1 MLTSGHI
8 EISRRSARSDKD
20 ADGAAEDH
28 PAGGGTK
35 WASRLLG
42 LAAAVLGLLGAL
54 LAVVVPLLPVIQDTT
69 VITWPRAGHVAP
81 VNAPL
86 VTFQPQNL
94 TATVP
99 CAAATSVNAR
109 STQPASLLSTTPP
122 GSTDG
127 AAVGMVLQVTDG
139 KLILISRG
147 QALGKMELNTI
158 PPAAEQCLIKVTSS
172 AKGTT
177 ATAGAT
183 RFVKVDQDVRPQV
196 TGIYTGIDE
205 KRDPVTG
212 LSVQIT
218 ADTRYQSVP
227 HPLKLAAIAAAVLAV
242 LLSLILLHRL
252 DRRIGRRAPRLLP
265 SGWWRPTGRDATV
278 LAVLAVWVVIGGIT
292 SDDGYILTM
301 IRTRAEMG
309 YIGNYYRWFNV
320 PEAPFGWPYELYA
333 HWSQISTVPPWLRLP
348 AFAMGGVSWMLI
360 SREVLPRL
368 GREVRRS
375 AAAGWAAAA
384 VFLAFW
390 LPYNN
395 GLRLEPVVAIGSLLV
410 LCAVERAVATR
421 RVLPLALGLLVAAFT
436 VAATPTG
443 FISVAPFLVAVRP
456 LVRLLRQHTAVSGRV
471 AVLGPVFGAGLLVL
485 VVIFADQTLAG
496 VLEATRVRT
505 EIGPSLSWFQEPYR
519 YQWLFSDVPDGAL
532 ARRFPVLLLLL
543 CLGTTL
549 VVQLRRGGIPGA
561 GLGPSRRLMGTAGAS
576 LALLALTPT
585 KWTHHF
591 GALASVGAA
600 LAALTAL
607 TTSSSVL
614 RSARNRW
621 WFLSGL
627 LVILAMSATGPNAP
641 WYVSQYGV
649 PWFDKPPSIHGVQ
662 ASTLLIVGAVLAAL
676 IAVIEGL
683 RHEPGEPP
691 PPVPDRHNGRR
702 RALRI
707 GSAPIAVFCG
717 LLVLAEVGAMVKAM
731 HKQRDGY
738 SMAAA
743 NIAHITGHSCN
754 LTDAV
759 SVEPDRRAGA
769 LRPLHG
775 TLLADIPLQRGFD
788 VNRFPLSQ
796 IAPSSPSATNPGQ
809 DTAGSDQAGG
819 QVAGTRGD
827 RLPKLGN
834 DDNNPIDTPPSGLGG
849 TAIPIWSSFSPD
861 SPGTGNLRTEW
872 YALPAA
878 AREGQAPVVI
888 AVAGKLSA
896 TTPLVAEFAR
906 RADRGF
912 RVIDQ
917 TPIGGRA
924 TANAPGWRDY
934 RLGLTGRAAGADAV
948 RLIATDA
955 DVTDEGWLAF
965 SAPRVPVLS
974 SLTDLVAPT
983 PPVFLDWP
991 VGFVHPC
998 VRPFAIRNG
1007 IAEVPAYRLLPDE
1020 LLTEYSTT
1028 WSSRDAGGPIGWLQI
1043 LATQQE
1049 QPTYLK
1055 ENWDTDWGKLMVIQP
1070 RVPTTEAPT
1079 LQTGTTVRPGWW
1091 SPGPLRSGSQ
1101 TATISQ
1107 LGR

>member
-1 MLTSGHI
+1 L
-8 EISRRSARSDKD
+8 SRTDD
-20 ADGAAEDH
+20 EAAEHH
-28 PAGGGTK
+28 PGGSGGVDRAPHTL
-35 WASRLLG
+35 R

-54 LAVVVPLLPVIQDTT
+54 LAIAVPLLPVIQDAT
-69 VITWPRAGHVAP
+69 VITWPRPGHLAP

-86 VTFQPQNL
+86 VTFQPQSL
-94 TATVP
+94 TATIP
-99 CAAATSVNAR
+99 CAAAVSVDAR
-109 STQPASLLSTTPP
+109 SRQPASLLATTPP
-122 GSTDG
+122 GSADG
-127 AAVGMVLQVTDG
+127 AAVGMVLEVADG
-139 KLILISRG
+139 KLTLISRG
-147 QALGKMELNTI
+147 QALGNILLGTI
-158 PPAAEQCLIKVTSS
+158 PTSGRQCMIKVASD
-172 AKGTT
+172 ARGTT
-177 ATAGAT
+177 ASAGAT

-196 TGIYTGIDE
+196 TGIYSALNE
-205 KRDPVTG
+205 QRDPVNG
-212 LSVQIT
+212 LAVRIT
-218 ADTRYQSVP
+218 ADTRFQSVP
-227 HPLKLAAIAAAVLAV
+227 HPVKLAAIALAVLAV
-242 LLSLILLHRL
+242 LVSLILVHRL
-252 DRRIGRRAPRLLP
+252 DRRIGRRVPRVLP
-265 SGWWRPTGRDATV
+265 SGWWRPTGRDAAV

-333 HWSQISTVPPWLRLP
+333 LWSQISTVPPWLRLP
-348 AFAMGGVSWMLI
+348 SFVMGVLSWMLI
-360 SREVLPRL
+360 SREVMPRL

-395 GLRLEPVVAIGSLLV
+395 GLRLEPVAAIGSLLA

-421 RVLPLALGLLVAAFT
+421 RVVPLALGLLAAAFT

-443 FISVAPFLVAVRP
+443 FIAVAPFLVAVRP
-456 LVRLLRQHTAVSGRV
+456 LVQLLRQHAAVSGRP
-471 AVLGPVFGAGLLVL
+471 AVIGPIVGAGLLVL

-496 VLEATRVRT
+496 VLEATRIRT
-505 EIGPSLSWFQEPYR
+505 EIGPSLSWFQEPVR
-519 YQWLFSDVPDGAL
+519 YQELFSAMPDGAL

-543 CLGTTL
+543 CLGTSL
-549 VVQLRRGGIPGA
+549 VVLLRRGGIPGA
-561 GLGPSRRLMGTAGAS
+561 GLGPSRRLIGTAGTS
-576 LALLALTPT
+576 LVLLALTPT

-591 GALASVGAA
+591 GAFASIGAA

-607 TTSSSVL
+607 ATSSSVL

-627 LVILAMSATGPNAP
+627 LVILAMSSTGPNAP

-649 PWFDKPPSIHGVQ
+649 PWFDKPPSLHGFQ
-662 ASTLLIVGAVLAAL
+662 ASTLLIIGAVLAGL
-676 IAVIEGL
+676 IAVVEGL
-683 RHEPGEPP
+683 RHEPGAPSPVAPP
-691 PPVPDRHNGRR
+691 PPDRRHGRR

-707 GSAPIAVFCG
+707 GSAPLAVFCG
-717 LLVLAEVGAMVKAM
+717 LLVLAEVSAMVKAM

-769 LRPLHG
+769 LRPLRG
-775 TLLADIPLQRGFD
+775 MLLADIPLQRGFELTRSAL
-788 VNRFPLSQ
+788 NQ
-796 IAPSSPSATNPGQ
+796 QSPANSGPN
-809 DTAGSDQAGG
+809 SG
-819 QVAGTRGD
+819 QVDKPGAESRGD
-827 RLPKLGN
+827 RAPKPGN
-834 DDNNPIDTPPSGLGG
+834 DEDNPVDPPPAGLGG
-849 TAIPIWSSFSPD
+849 PEIPIWSSFSPD
-861 SPGTGNLRTEW
+861 SPGTGNLRTTW
-872 YALPAA
+872 YALPVA
-878 AREGQAPVVI
+878 ARQGQAPVVI
-888 AVAGKLSA
+888 SVAGKLSP

-906 RADRGF
+906 RAERGF
-912 RVIDQ
+912 RVVDQ
-917 TPIGGRA
+917 IPIGGRA
-924 TANAPGWRDY
+924 TANGPGWRDY
-934 RLGLTGRAAGADAV
+934 RLGLAGRPAAGADAV

-974 SLTDLVAPT
+974 SMTDLVAPM

-1007 IAEVPAYRLLPDE
+1007 IAEVPQYRLLGNE
-1020 LLTEYSTT
+1020 LLADYSRT
-1028 WSSRDAGGPIGWLQI
+1028 WSSRDAGGPISWLQI
-1043 LATQQE
+1043 LATQRE
-1049 QPTYLK
+1049 VPTYLK

-1070 RVPTTEAPT
+1070 RVPDAEAPT
-1079 LQTGTTVRPGWW
+1079 LKTGTAVHSGWW
-1091 SPGPLRSGSQ
+1091 SPGPLRSGGQ
-1101 TATISQ
+1101 TAAISQ

>member
-1 MLTSGHI
+1 VLTSGHI
-8 EISRRSARSDKD
+8 EILRRASRSDND
-20 ADGAAEDH
+20 ADADADH
-28 PAGGGTK
+28 PHAADKGR
-35 WASRLLG
+35 ASRLLR
-42 LAAAVLGLLGAL
+42 LAVAVFGLLGAL
-54 LAVVVPLLPVIQDTT
+54 CALAVPLLPVIQDTA
-69 VITWPRAGHVAP
+69 VITWPNSKHLAP

-94 TATVP
+94 TATIP
-99 CAAATSVNAR
+99 CAAASSVDAR
-109 STQPASLLSTTPP
+109 FAQPATLLSTTPP
-122 GSTDG
+122 GSADG
-127 AAVGMVLQVTDG
+127 AAVGMVLQVADG
-139 KLILISRG
+139 KLTLISRG
-147 QALGKMELNTI
+147 QALGNMLLTAI
-158 PPAAEQCLIKVTSS
+158 PPGTGQCLLKVTSN

-177 ATAGAT
+177 ASAGAAQ
-183 RFVKVDQDVRPQV
+183 FVKVTQDVRPQV
-196 TGIYTGIDE
+196 VGIYSALDE
-205 KRDPVTG
+205 RLDPVTG

-218 ADTRYQSVP
+218 PDTRFQSVP
-227 HPLKLAAIAAAVLAV
+227 HPIKLAAIALAV
-242 LLSLILLHRL
+242 LSVLISLILAHRL

-278 LAVLAVWVVIGGIT
+278 LAVLAIWVVIGGIT

-333 HWSQISTVPPWLRLP
+333 YWSQISTVPPWLRLP

-360 SREVLPRL
+360 SREVMPRL
-368 GREVRRS
+368 GREVRRGG
-375 AAAGWAAAA
+375 AAGWAAAG

-421 RVLPLALGLLVAAFT
+421 RLLPLALGLVAAAFT

-443 FISVAPFLVAVRP
+443 FIAVAPLLVALRP
-456 LVRLLRQHTAVSGRV
+456 LVRLVHQHVAASGRA
-471 AVLGPVFGAGLLVL
+471 AVLGPILGAGFLVL

-496 VLEATRVRT
+496 VLEATRIRT
-505 EIGPSLSWFQEPYR
+505 EIGPNLSWFQEPLR
-519 YQWLFSDVPDGAL
+519 YQWLFSDMPDGAL
-532 ARRFPVLLLLL
+532 ARRFPVLMLLL
-543 CLGTTL
+543 CLGTSL
-549 VVQLRRGGIPGA
+549 VVLLRRGGIPGA
-561 GLGPSRRLMGTAGAS
+561 GLGPSRRLIGTAGTS

-591 GALASVGAA
+591 GAFASIGAA

-607 TTSSSVL
+607 ATSSSVL

-621 WFLSGL
+621 WFLSGM

-649 PWFDKPPSIHGVQ
+649 PWFDKPPSIHGIQ
-662 ASTLLIVGAVLAAL
+662 ASTLLIVGAVLAAFV
-676 IAVIEGL
+676 AVIEGL

-691 PPVPDRHNGRR
+691 PPAPDRRSGR

-707 GSAPIAVFCG
+707 SSAPIAVFCG
-717 LLVLAEVGAMVKAM
+717 LLVLAEVAVMVKAM

-759 SVEPDRRAGA
+759 LVEPDRRAGA

-775 TLLADIPLQRGFD
+775 TLLADIPLQRGFELNHFP
-788 VNRFPLSQ
+788 VNA
-796 IAPSSPSATNPGQ
+796 APARNSGANPP
-809 DTAGSDQAGG
+809 DQADGLS
-819 QVAGTRGD
+819 ARGD
-827 RLPKLGN
+827 RLPKATN
-834 DDNNPIDTPPSGLGG
+834 DSDNPVEAPPAGLGG
-849 TAIPIWSSFSPD
+849 TEIPIWSSFNPD
-861 SPGTGNLRTEW
+861 SAGTGNVRTTW

-878 AREGQAPVVI
+878 AREGRAPVVVS
-888 AVAGKLSA
+888 VAGKLSA
-896 TTPLVAEFAR
+896 TTPLFAEFAR
-906 RADRGF
+906 RTEHGF
-912 RVIDQ
+912 KVIDQ
-917 TPIGGRA
+917 TAIGGRA

-934 RLGLTGRAAGADAV
+934 RLGVAGRAAGADVV
-948 RLIATDA
+948 RLIAIDA

-974 SLTDLVAPT
+974 SLTNLVAPT

-998 VRPFAIRNG
+998 VRPFGIRNG
-1007 IAEVPAYRLLPDE
+1007 IAEIPQYRLLPDE
-1020 LLTEYSTT
+1020 LLTDYSKT

-1043 LATQQE
+1043 LATQRE
-1049 QPTYLK
+1049 VPTYLK

-1070 RVPTTEAPT
+1070 RVPDAAGPN
-1079 LQTGTTVRPGWW
+1079 LRTGTAVRPGWW
-1091 SPGPLRSGSQ
+1091 SPGPLRSGGQ
-1101 TATISQ
+1101 TAAIAQ

>member
-1 MLTSGHI
+1 MNSGAGD
-8 EISRRSARSDKD
+8 ELGRVSRPTRGLR
-20 ADGAAEDH
+20 
-28 PAGGGTK
+28 
-35 WASRLLG
+35 
-42 LAAAVLGLLGAL
+42 LAAAVFGLLGAL
-54 LAVVVPLLPVIQDTT
+54 LAIAVPLLPVIQHT
-69 VITWPRAGHVAP
+69 VVMSWPRPGHLAP

-94 TATVP
+94 TATIP
-99 CAAATSVNAR
+99 CAAAASVDAR
-109 STQPASLLSTTPP
+109 SMRPAALLATTAP

-127 AAVGMVLQVTDG
+127 AAVGMVLEVAAG
-139 KLILISRG
+139 KLTLISRG
-147 QALGKMELNTI
+147 QPLGNILLSTVTAT
-158 PPAAEQCLIKVTSS
+158 PGRCLIQVASD

-177 ATAGAT
+177 ASAGPT
-183 RFVKVDQDVRPQV
+183 RFVKVTQDVRPQV
-196 TGIYTGIDE
+196 TGIYSALDAV
-205 KRDPVTG
+205 RDPVTG
-212 LSVQIT
+212 VAVRIT
-218 ADTRYQSVP
+218 VDTRFQSTP
-227 HPLKLAAIAAAVLAV
+227 HPVKLAAMALAALAV
-242 LLSLILLHRL
+242 LISLVLLHRL
-252 DRRIGRRAPRLLP
+252 DARIAHQAPRLLP
-265 SGWWRPTGRDATV
+265 SGWWRPTGRDAAV
-278 LAVLAVWVVIGGIT
+278 IAVLAVWVVIGGIT

-301 IRTRAEMG
+301 IRTSSEMG
-309 YIGNYYRWFNV
+309 YVGNYYRWFNV
-320 PEAPFGWPYELYA
+320 PEAPFSWPYELYA
-333 HWSQISTVPPWLRLP
+333 YWARISTVPPWLRLP
-348 AFAMGGVSWMLI
+348 SFAMGVLSWLLI

-375 AAAGWAAAA
+375 VAAGWAAAA

-395 GLRLEPVVAIGSLLV
+395 GLRLEPEVAIGSLLV

-443 FISVAPFLVAVRP
+443 FIAVAPFLVSLRP
-456 LVRLLRQHTAVSGRV
+456 LVRLLRQHAAASGWAGV
-471 AVLGPVFGAGLLVL
+471 IGPSLGAGLLVL
-485 VVIFADQTLAG
+485 VVSFRDQTLAG

-505 EIGPSLSWFQEPYR
+505 EIGPNLSWFQEPVR
-519 YQWLFSDVPDGAL
+519 YEELFSDMPDGAL

-543 CLGTTL
+543 CLGTSL
-549 VVQLRRGGIPGA
+549 VVLLRRGGIPGA
-561 GLGPSRRLMGTAGAS
+561 GLGPSRRLIATAGAS
-576 LALLALTPT
+576 LVLLALTPT

-591 GALASVGAA
+591 GAFASIGAA
-600 LAALTAL
+600 LGALTAL
-607 TTSSSVL
+607 ATSSTVL

-649 PWFDKPPSIHGVQ
+649 PWFDKPPSVHGFQ
-662 ASTLLIVGAVLAAL
+662 ASTLLIGCAAL
-676 IAVIEGL
+676 AGLVAVIEGL
-683 RHEPGEPP
+683 RHEPGSSPQLP
-691 PPVPDRHNGRR
+691 APGRRHGKR

-707 GSAPIAVFCG
+707 GSAPLAVFCG

-731 HKQRDGY
+731 HKQRNGY

-769 LRPLHG
+769 LRPLRG
-775 TLLADIPLQRGFD
+775 TLLADVPLQRGFD
-788 VNRFPLSQ
+788 LNQFPVGPLS
-796 IAPSSPSATNPGQ
+796 PATSGANSEENSGKVDNQ
-809 DTAGSDQAGG
+809 G
-819 QVAGTRGD
+819 AGTRGD
-827 RLPKLGN
+827 RIPKSSG
-834 DDNNPIDTPPSGLGG
+834 DNPVEAPPSGLGG
-849 TAIPIWSSFSPD
+849 ADIPIWSSFSPD
-861 SPGTGNLRTEW
+861 SPGTGNMRTTW

-878 AREGQAPVVI
+878 ARQGRAPVVI
-888 AVAGKLSA
+888 SVAGKLSA
-896 TTPLVAEFAR
+896 TTPLFAEFAR
-906 RADRGF
+906 RTDRGF
-912 RVIDQ
+912 RVVDQ
-917 TPIGGRA
+917 IPIGGRA
-924 TANAPGWRDY
+924 TADGPGWRDY

-998 VRPFAIRNG
+998 VRPFAIRDG
-1007 IAEVPAYRLLPDE
+1007 IAELPQYRLLPDKM
-1020 LLTEYSTT
+1020 LADDSKS
-1028 WSSRDAGGPIGWLQI
+1028 WSSAQAGGPIGWLQI

-1049 QPTYLK
+1049 VPTYLK
-1055 ENWDTDWGKLMVIQP
+1055 ENWDTDWGKLMVIEP
-1070 RVPTTEAPT
+1070 RVPDAEAPT
-1079 LQTGTTVRPGWW
+1079 LETGSAVRSGWW
-1091 SPGPLRSGSQ
+1091 SPGPLRSGGQ
-1101 TATISQ
+1101 TAQITQ

>member
-1 MLTSGHI
+1 VLTSGHI
-8 EISRRSARSDKD
+8 EILRRGSRPEND
-20 ADGAAEDH
+20 ADDERDTEHQPGDVERGKA
-28 PAGGGTK
+28 P
-35 WASRLLG
+35 RLLR

-54 LAVVVPLLPVIQDTT
+54 LAIAVPLLPVIQDTT
-69 VITWPRAGHVAP
+69 VITWPNGRHLAP

-94 TATVP
+94 TATIP
-99 CAAATSVNAR
+99 CAAASSADTRLA
-109 STQPASLLSTTPP
+109 QPASLLSTTPP
-122 GSTDG
+122 GSVDG
-127 AAVGMVLQVTDG
+127 AAVGMVLQVADG
-139 KLILISRG
+139 KLTLISRG
-147 QALGKMELNTI
+147 QALGNILMSTI
-158 PPAAEQCLIKVTSS
+158 PPATEQCLIKITSN

-177 ATAGAT
+177 ASAGAS
-183 RFVKVDQDVRPQV
+183 RFVKVTQDVRPQV
-196 TGIYTGIDE
+196 TGIHSALDE
-205 KRDPVTG
+205 RLDPVAG

-218 ADTRYQSVP
+218 PDTRFQSVP
-227 HPLKLAAIAAAVLAV
+227 HPVKLTAIELAV
-242 LLSLILLHRL
+242 LTVLISLVLVHRL

-278 LAVLAVWVVIGGIT
+278 LTVLAVWVVIGGIT

-333 HWSQISTVPPWLRLP
+333 YWSQISTVPPWLRLP

-360 SREVLPRL
+360 SREVMPRL

-375 AAAGWAAAA
+375 TAAGWAAAG

-421 RVLPLALGLLVAAFT
+421 RLLPLAMGLIAAAFT

-443 FISVAPFLVAVRP
+443 FIAVAPLLVALRP
-456 LVRLLRQHTAVSGRV
+456 LVRLLHQHAAASGWAAVM
-471 AVLGPVFGAGLLVL
+471 GPLLGAGLLVL

-496 VLEATRVRT
+496 VLEATRIRT
-505 EIGPSLSWFQEPYR
+505 EIGPNLSWFQEPLR
-519 YQWLFSDVPDGAL
+519 YQYLFSDMPDGAL

-543 CLGTTL
+543 CLGTSL
-549 VVQLRRGGIPGA
+549 VVLLRRGGIPGA
-561 GLGPSRRLMGTAGAS
+561 GLGPSRRLIGTAGTA

-591 GALASVGAA
+591 GAFASIGAA

-607 TTSSSVL
+607 ATSSNVL

-621 WFLSGL
+621 WFLSGM
-627 LVILAMSATGPNAP
+627 LVILAMSSTGPNAP

-649 PWFDKPPSIHGVQ
+649 PWFDKPPSIHGIQ
-662 ASTLLIVGAVLAAL
+662 ASTLLIVGAVLAAVV
-676 IAVIEGL
+676 AVIEGL
-683 RHEPGEPP
+683 RHEPGGPP
-691 PPVPDRHNGRR
+691 PPVPDRRSGR

-707 GSAPIAVFCG
+707 ASAPIAVFCG
-717 LLVLAEVGAMVKAM
+717 LLVLAEVAVMVKAM

-759 SVEPDRRAGA
+759 LVEPDRRAGA

-775 TLLADIPLQRGFD
+775 TLLADIPLVKGFEL
-788 VNRFPLSQ
+788 NRFPVKP
-796 IAPSSPSATNPGQ
+796 APETNPASSPVDRADGQSA
-809 DTAGSDQAGG
+809 
-819 QVAGTRGD
+819 RGD
-827 RLPKLGN
+827 RLPKPAN
-834 DDNNPIDTPPSGLGG
+834 DSDNPVDAPPSGLGG
-849 TAIPIWSSFSPD
+849 TEIPLWSSFNPD
-861 SPGTGNLRTEW
+861 SVGTGNVRTTW
-872 YALPAA
+872 YALPPE
-878 AREGQAPVVI
+878 AREGRAPVVVS
-888 AVAGKLSA
+888 VAGKLSA
-896 TTPLVAEFAR
+896 TTPLFAEFAR
-906 RADRGF
+906 RSERGF
-912 RVIDQ
+912 HVIEQ
-917 TPIGGRA
+917 TPIGGPA
-924 TANAPGWRDY
+924 TANPPGWRDY
-934 RLGLTGRAAGADAV
+934 RLGVTGRAAGADAV
-948 RLIATDA
+948 RLIAIDA

-998 VRPFAIRNG
+998 VRPFGIRNG
-1007 IAEVPAYRLLPDE
+1007 IAELPRYRLLPDD
-1020 LLTEYSTT
+1020 LLTDYSKT
-1028 WSSRDAGGPIGWLQI
+1028 WSARDAGGPIGWLQI

-1049 QPTYLK
+1049 VPTYLK

-1070 RVPTTEAPT
+1070 RVPDAVGPT
-1079 LQTGTTVRPGWW
+1079 LNTGTAVRPGWW
-1091 SPGPLRSGSQ
+1091 SPGPLRSGGQ
-1101 TATISQ
+1101 TAAISQ

>member
-8 EISRRSARSDKD
+8 EVSRRLPHSGDEAAEHFGVGGRSAR
-20 ADGAAEDH
+20 A
-28 PAGGGTK
+28 PQ
-35 WASRLLG
+35 LLR

-54 LAVVVPLLPVIQDTT
+54 LAISVPLLPVIQDTT
-69 VITWPRAGHVAP
+69 VITWPRAGHLAP

-86 VTFQPQNL
+86 VTFQPQSL
-94 TATVP
+94 TATIP
-99 CAAATSVNAR
+99 CAAAASADAR
-109 STQPASLLSTTPP
+109 TAQPAALLATTPA

-127 AAVGMVLQVTDG
+127 AAVGMVLQVVDG
-139 KLILISRG
+139 KLTLISRG
-147 QALGKMELNTI
+147 QALGNVLMNTI
-158 PPAAEQCLIKVTSS
+158 PTAPGQCMIKISS
-172 AKGTT
+172 TAKETT
-177 ATAGAT
+177 ASAGAT
-183 RFVKVDQDVRPQV
+183 PFVKVDQDVRPQV
-196 TGIYTGIDE
+196 TGIYSALNE
-205 KRDPVTG
+205 QRDPVTG
-212 LSVQIT
+212 LAVQIT
-218 ADTRYQSVP
+218 ADTRFQSVP
-227 HPLKLAAIAAAVLAV
+227 HPVKLAAIVLAVLAV
-242 LLSLILLHRL
+242 LASVVLVHRL
-252 DRRIGRRAPRLLP
+252 DGQIGRRTPRVLP
-265 SGWWRPTGRDATV
+265 PGWWRPTGRDVTV
-278 LAVLAVWVVIGGIT
+278 ITVLAVWVVIGGIT

-301 IRTRAEMG
+301 IRARAEMG
-309 YIGNYYRWFNV
+309 YVGNYYRWFDV
-320 PEAPFGWPYELYA
+320 PETPFGWPYELYA
-333 HWSQISTVPPWLRLP
+333 LWSQVSTAPPWLRLP
-348 AFAMGGVSWMLI
+348 SFAMGGVSWMLI
-360 SREVLPRL
+360 SREVMPRL

-395 GLRLEPVVAIGSLLV
+395 GLRLEPVVAIGSLLA

-421 RVLPLALGLLVAAFT
+421 RVLPLTLGLIAAAFT

-443 FISVAPFLVAVRP
+443 FIAVAPFLVALRP
-456 LVRLLRQHTAVSGRV
+456 LVRLLRQHASVSGRP
-471 AVLGPVFGAGLLVL
+471 AVVGPILGAGLLVL

-496 VLEATRVRT
+496 VLEATRIRT
-505 EIGPSLSWFQEPYR
+505 EIGPSLSWFQEPTR
-519 YQWLFSDVPDGAL
+519 YQDLFSYKPDGAL

-543 CLGTTL
+543 CLGTSL
-549 VVQLRRGGIPGA
+549 VVLLRRSGIPGA
-561 GLGPSRRLMGTAGAS
+561 GLGPSQRLIGTTGVS

-591 GALASVGAA
+591 GAFASIGAA

-607 TTSSSVL
+607 ATSSSVL

-627 LVILAMSATGPNAP
+627 LVILAMSATGINAP

-649 PWFDKPPSIHGVQ
+649 PWFDKPPSVHGVQ
-662 ASTLLIVGAVLAAL
+662 ASTLLIVAAALAGL

-683 RHEPGEPP
+683 RHEPGAAPP
-691 PPVPDRHNGRR
+691 PPQPARR

-707 GSAPIAVFCG
+707 GSAPLAVFCG

-743 NIAHITGHSCN
+743 NIAHITAHSCN

-769 LRPLHG
+769 LRPLRA
-775 TLLADIPLQRGFD
+775 TLLADIPLQRGFEL
-788 VNRFPLSQ
+788 NRFPQ
-796 IAPSSPSATNPGQ
+796 APADPTRNA
-809 DTAGSDQAGG
+809 D
-819 QVAGTRGD
+819 RGD
-827 RLPKLGN
+827 RAPKPVG
-834 DDNNPIDTPPSGLGG
+834 DGDNPIDPPPAGLGG
-849 TAIPIWSSFSPD
+849 AEIPIWSSFSPD
-861 SPGTGNLRTEW
+861 IPGTGNLRTTW
-872 YALPAA
+872 YALPVA
-878 AREGQAPVVI
+878 ARLGRAPVVI
-888 AVAGKLSA
+888 SVAGKLSP
-896 TTPLVAEFAR
+896 TTPLVAEFAHR
-906 RADRGF
+906 TERGF
-912 RVIDQ
+912 RVVDQ
-917 TPIGGRA
+917 VWISGRA

-934 RLGLTGRAAGADAV
+934 RLGLPARAASSGADAV

-1007 IAEVPAYRLLPDE
+1007 IAEVPQYRLLPDE
-1020 LLTEYSTT
+1020 LLTDYSKT

-1049 QPTYLK
+1049 VPTYLK
-1055 ENWDTDWGKLMVIQP
+1055 ENWDTDWGKLMVVQP
-1070 RVPTTEAPT
+1070 RVPDAEAPT
-1079 LQTGTTVRPGWW
+1079 LRTGTAVRSGWW
-1091 SPGPLRSGSQ
+1091 SPGPLHSGGQ
-1101 TATISQ
+1101 TAKISP

>member
-8 EISRRSARSDKD
+8 EISRRKSSPDD
-20 ADGAAEDH
+20 EQAAEHQPDTAKRGRG
-28 PAGGGTK
+28 P
-35 WASRLLG
+35 RLLQ
-42 LAAAVLGLLGAL
+42 LAAAVFGLLGAL
-54 LAVVVPLLPVIQDTT
+54 LAVAVPLLPVIQDTA
-69 VITWPRAGHVAP
+69 VITWPNGRHLAP

-94 TATVP
+94 TATIP
-99 CAAATSVNAR
+99 CAAASSVDAR
-109 STQPASLLSTTPP
+109 STQPASLLSTTPA

-127 AAVGMVLQVTDG
+127 AAVGMVLQVVDG
-139 KLILISRG
+139 RLTLVSRG
-147 QALGKMELNTI
+147 QALGNILLNSI
-158 PPAAEQCLIKVTSS
+158 PPAPEQCLIKITSN

-177 ATAGAT
+177 ASAGT
-183 RFVKVDQDVRPQV
+183 IRFVKVTQDVRPQV
-196 TGIYTGIDE
+196 TGIYSVLDE
-205 KRDPVTG
+205 RLDPVAG

-218 ADTRYQSVP
+218 PDTRFQSVP
-227 HPLKLAAIAAAVLAV
+227 HPIKLIAIELAVLAV
-242 LLSLILLHRL
+242 LVSLMLVHRL
-252 DRRIGRRAPRLLP
+252 DGRIGRRAPRLLP

-278 LAVLAVWVVIGGIT
+278 LAVLAIWVVIGGIT

-333 HWSQISTVPPWLRLP
+333 YWSQISTAPPWLRLP

-360 SREVLPRL
+360 SREVMPRL

-375 AAAGWAAAA
+375 AAAGWAAAG

-421 RVLPLALGLLVAAFT
+421 RVLPLALGLIVAAFT

-443 FISVAPFLVAVRP
+443 FIAVAPFLVALRP
-456 LVRLLRQHTAVSGRV
+456 LVRLLHQHAAVSGWA
-471 AVLGPVFGAGLLVL
+471 AVMGPIFGSGLLVL
-485 VVIFADQTLAG
+485 VVIFADQTVAG
-496 VLEATRVRT
+496 VLEATKIRT
-505 EIGPSLSWFQEPYR
+505 EIGPNLSWFQEPLR
-519 YQWLFSDVPDGAL
+519 YQYLFSDIPDGAL
-532 ARRFPVLLLLL
+532 ARRFPVLMLLL
-543 CLGTTL
+543 CLGTSL
-549 VVQLRRGGIPGA
+549 VVLLRRASIPGA
-561 GLGPSRRLMGTAGAS
+561 GLGPSRRLIGTAGTS
-576 LALLALTPT
+576 LVLLALTPT

-591 GALASVGAA
+591 GAFASIGAA

-607 TTSSSVL
+607 ATSANVL

-621 WFLSGL
+621 WFLSGM

-649 PWFDKPPSIHGVQ
+649 PWFDKPPSIHGIQ
-662 ASTLLIVGAVLAAL
+662 ASTLLIIGAVLAGFV
-676 IAVIEGL
+676 AVIEGL
-683 RHEPGEPP
+683 RHEPGGPP
-691 PPVPDRHNGRR
+691 PPVPDSRSGR

-707 GSAPIAVFCG
+707 ASAPIAVFCG
-717 LLVLAEVGAMVKAM
+717 LLVLAEVGAMLKAM

-743 NIAHITGHSCN
+743 NIAEITGHGCN

-759 SVEPDRRAGA
+759 LVEPDRRAGA

-775 TLLADIPLQRGFD
+775 TLLADIPLVKGFEL
-788 VNRFPLSQ
+788 NRFPVK
-796 IAPSSPSATNPGQ
+796 AVGTNPASNPPDRADGQ
-809 DTAGSDQAGG
+809 SA
-819 QVAGTRGD
+819 RGD
-827 RLPKLGN
+827 RLPKTGN
-834 DDNNPIDTPPSGLGG
+834 DSDNPVEAPPSGLGG
-849 TAIPIWSSFSPD
+849 AEIPIWSSFNPD
-861 SPGTGNLRTEW
+861 SAGTGNVRTTW

-878 AREGQAPVVI
+878 AREERAPVVVS
-888 AVAGKLSA
+888 VAGKLSA
-896 TTPLVAEFAR
+896 TTPLFAEFAR
-906 RADRGF
+906 RTEHGF
-912 RVIDQ
+912 QVIDQ
-917 TPIGGRA
+917 TAIGGRA

-934 RLGLTGRAAGADAV
+934 RLAVAGKAAGADSV
-948 RLIATDA
+948 RLIAIDA

-998 VRPFAIRNG
+998 VRPFGIRNG
-1007 IAEVPAYRLLPDE
+1007 IAEIPQYRLLPDE
-1020 LLTEYSTT
+1020 LLADDSKT
-1028 WSSRDAGGPIGWLQI
+1028 WSARDAGGPLGWLQI

-1049 QPTYLK
+1049 VPTYLK

-1070 RVPTTEAPT
+1070 RVPGAVGPT
-1079 LQTGTTVRPGWW
+1079 LKTGTAVRMGWW

-1101 TATISQ
+1101 TAAISQ
-1107 LGR
+1107 VGR

>member
-8 EISRRSARSDKD
+8 EISRR
-20 ADGAAEDH
+20 
-28 PAGGGTK
+28 
-35 WASRLLG
+35 ASRTGDETAEHQPGADLAGRGNRAPRLLR

-54 LAVVVPLLPVIQDTT
+54 FAIAVPLLPVIQDTT
-69 VITWPRAGHVAP
+69 VITWPRAGHLAP

-94 TATVP
+94 TATIP
-99 CAAATSVNAR
+99 CAAAASVDAR
-109 STQPASLLSTTPP
+109 TAQPATLLSTTPP
-122 GSTDG
+122 GSTEG
-127 AAVGMVLQVTDG
+127 AAVGMVLQIAQG
-139 KLILISRG
+139 KLTLISRG
-147 QALGKMELNTI
+147 QALGNVLLGTV
-158 PPAAEQCLIKVTSS
+158 PPAAEQCLIRITSS

-177 ATAGAT
+177 ASAGAT
-183 RFVKVDQDVRPQV
+183 PFVKVDQDVRPQV
-196 TGIYTGIDE
+196 TGIYSALSE
-205 KRDPVTG
+205 QQDPVTG
-212 LSVQIT
+212 LSVRIT

-227 HPLKLAAIAAAVLAV
+227 HPIKLAVTALAV
-242 LLSLILLHRL
+242 LVVLISLILLHRL
-252 DRRIGRRAPRLLP
+252 DGRIGRRAPRLLP

-348 AFAMGGVSWMLI
+348 AFVMGGVSWMLI

-421 RVLPLALGLLVAAFT
+421 RVLPLALGVLAAAFT

-443 FISVAPFLVAVRP
+443 FIAVAPLLVSVRP
-456 LVRLLRQHTAVSGRV
+456 LVALLRQHAAVSGKA
-471 AVLGPVFGAGLLVL
+471 AVLGPVLGAGLLVL

-505 EIGPSLSWFQEPYR
+505 EIGPSLSWFQEFFR

-543 CLGTTL
+543 CLGTSL
-549 VVQLRRGGIPGA
+549 VVLLRRGGIPGA
-561 GLGPSRRLMGTAGAS
+561 SMGPSRRLIATTGAA

-591 GALASVGAA
+591 GALASIGAA

-607 TTSSSVL
+607 TTSSTVL

-621 WFLSGL
+621 WFLCGL
-627 LVILAMSATGPNAP
+627 LVILAMSSTGPNAP

-649 PWFDKPPSIHGVQ
+649 PWFDKPPSVHGVQ
-662 ASTLLIVGAVLAAL
+662 ASTLLIGGAVLAAL

-683 RHEPGEPP
+683 RHEPGGPP
-691 PPVPDRHNGRR
+691 PPVPDRRNGQR

-717 LLVLAEVGAMVKAM
+717 LLVLAEIGAMVKAM

-769 LRPLHG
+769 LRPLQG

-788 VNRFPLSQ
+788 VNQFPLSKLPRSN
-796 IAPSSPSATNPGQ
+796 ASATG
-809 DTAGSDQAGG
+809 D
-819 QVAGTRGD
+819 RGD

-834 DDNNPIDTPPSGLGG
+834 DDDDLIDTPPSGLGG
-849 TAIPIWSSFSPD
+849 AEIPVWSSFSP
-861 SPGTGNLRTEW
+861 SSAGTGNLRTNW
-872 YALPAA
+872 YVLSPI
-878 AREGQAPVVI
+878 ARQGQAPVVI
-888 AVAGKLSA
+888 SVAGKLSP
-896 TTPLVAEFAR
+896 TTPLIAEFAQR
-906 RADRGF
+906 TERGF
-912 RVIDQ
+912 RVIESTQ
-917 TPIGGRA
+917 IGGRA
-924 TANAPGWRDY
+924 TAHAPGWRDY

-974 SLTDLVAPT
+974 SLTALVAPT

-1007 IAEVPAYRLLPDE
+1007 VAELPQYRLLPDE
-1020 LLTEYSTT
+1020 LLTEYSRT
-1028 WSSRDAGGPIGWLQI
+1028 WSSREAGGPIGWLQV
-1043 LATQQE
+1043 LAVQQE
-1049 QPTYLK
+1049 VPTYLK

-1070 RVPTTEAPT
+1070 RVPDTEAPI
-1079 LQTGTTVRPGWW
+1079 LQTGTAVRTGWW

-1101 TATISQ
+1101 TATISP

>member
-1 MLTSGHI
+1 M
-8 EISRRSARSDKD
+8 
-20 ADGAAEDH
+20 
-28 PAGGGTK
+28 
-35 WASRLLG
+35 
-42 LAAAVLGLLGAL
+42 LGLLGAL
-54 LAVVVPLLPVIQDTT
+54 LAVAVPLLPVIQDTA
-69 VITWPRAGHVAP
+69 VITWPRAGDLAP

-86 VTFQPQNL
+86 VTFQPQSL
-94 TATVP
+94 TATIP
-99 CAAATSVNAR
+99 CAAAASVNAR
-109 STQPASLLSTTPP
+109 SAQPGALLATTPP
-122 GSTDG
+122 GSADG
-127 AAVGMVLQVTDG
+127 AAVGMVLQVADG
-139 KLILISRG
+139 KLTLNSRG
-147 QALGKMELNTI
+147 QALGNILLSTL
-158 PPAAEQCLIKVTSS
+158 PVPGGPGGPCLIKVASD
-172 AKGTT
+172 ARGTT
-177 ATAGAT
+177 ASAGAT

-196 TGIYTGIDE
+196 TGIYSVLTE
-205 KRDPVTG
+205 QRDPVAG
-212 LSVQIT
+212 LAVRIT
-218 ADTRYQSVP
+218 PDTRYQSVP
-227 HPLKLAAIAAAVLAV
+227 HPIKLAAIVLAGLAG
-242 LLSLILLHRL
+242 LLSLVLVHRL
-252 DRRIGRRAPRLLP
+252 DGRIGRRAPRLLP

-278 LAVLAVWVVIGGIT
+278 IAVLAVWVVIGGIT

-333 HWSQISTVPPWLRLP
+333 LWSQISTVPPWLRLP
-348 AFAMGGVSWMLI
+348 SFAMGGVSWMLI
-360 SREVLPRL
+360 SREVMPRL

-395 GLRLEPVVAIGSLLV
+395 GLRLEPVAAIGSLLA

-421 RVLPLALGLLVAAFT
+421 RMLPLALGLIAAAFT

-443 FISVAPFLVAVRP
+443 FIAVAPFLVALRP
-456 LVRLLRQHTAVSGRV
+456 LVQLLRQHTAVSGWP
-471 AVLGPVFGAGLLVL
+471 AVFGPILGAGLLVL

-496 VLEATRVRT
+496 VLEATRIRT
-505 EIGPSLSWFQEPYR
+505 EIGPNLSWFQESNR
-519 YQWLFSDVPDGAL
+519 YQWLFSDMPDGAL

-543 CLGTTL
+543 CLGTSL
-549 VVQLRRGGIPGA
+549 VVLLRRSGIPGA
-561 GLGPSRRLMGTAGAS
+561 GLGPSRRLIGTAGAS
-576 LALLALTPT
+576 LALLTLTPT

-591 GALASVGAA
+591 GAFASIGAA

-607 TTSSSVL
+607 ATSANVL

-627 LVILAMSATGPNAP
+627 LTILAMSATGPNAP

-649 PWFDKPPSIHGVQ
+649 PWFDKAPSVDGVQ
-662 ASTLLIVGAVLAAL
+662 ASTLLIVAAALAAL

-683 RHEPGEPP
+683 RHEPGAPP
-691 PPVPDRHNGRR
+691 PPPPPPDRRTKR

-707 GSAPIAVFCG
+707 GSAPLAVFCG

-769 LRPLHG
+769 LRPVRG
-775 TLLADIPLQRGFD
+775 TLLADIPLQRGFET
-788 VNRFPLSQ
+788 NRFPLPP
-796 IAPSSPSATNPGQ
+796 ASPATGPPT
-809 DTAGSDQAGG
+809 TADRQGG
-819 QVAGTRGD
+819 DRGD
-827 RLPKLGN
+827 RIPKSG
-834 DDNNPIDTPPSGLGG
+834 DDGDNLVDTPPTGLGG
-849 TAIPIWSSFSPD
+849 PEIPIWSSFNPD
-861 SPGTGNLRTEW
+861 FPGTGNMRTTW
-872 YALPAA
+872 YALPVA
-878 AREGQAPVVI
+878 ARQGRAPVVI
-888 AVAGKLSA
+888 SVAGKLSG
-896 TTPLVAEFAR
+896 TTPLLAEFGR
-906 RADRGF
+906 RTEHGF
-912 RVIDQ
+912 RVVDQ
-917 TPIGGRA
+917 IGIGGRA

-934 RLGLTGRAAGADAV
+934 RLGLTSRAAGAGADAV
-948 RLIATDA
+948 RLIAADA

-998 VRPFAIRNG
+998 VRPFTIRNG
-1007 IAEVPAYRLLPDE
+1007 IAEVPQYRLLPDD
-1020 LLTEYSTT
+1020 LLTEYSRT
-1028 WSSRDAGGPIGWLQI
+1028 WSSREAGGPIGWLQI

-1049 QPTYLK
+1049 VPTYLK
-1055 ENWDTDWGKLMVIQP
+1055 ENWDTDWGKLTVVQP
-1070 RVPTTEAPT
+1070 RVPDAETPT
-1079 LQTGTTVRPGWW
+1079 LKTGTAVRSGWW
-1091 SPGPLRSGSQ
+1091 TPGPLRSGSQ
-1101 TATISQ
+1101 TAKISQ